1 MARYIS
7 YIAEYEYKFNWM
19 RILLQFNI
27 YETQ

>member
-7 YIAEYEYKFNWM
+7 YIAENEYKFNWM